1 MIVGNRVQNM
11 NSNVNFNKNKFQIKK
26 TSKSEPLTS
35 LDNNYYLLKIQEKV
49 QHHQIFLKR
58 TKKTNYINLKLI
70 KPSNINETLFKKKTQ
85 YYQT

>member
-35 LDNNYYLLKIQEKV
+35 LDNNYYLLKI
-49 QHHQIFLKR
+49 
-58 TKKTNYINLKLI
+58 
-70 KPSNINETLFKKKTQ
+70 
-85 YYQT
+85 